1 MILLLSVDTVL
12 ETSSTIEKRK
22 YIVLFS
28 IKILSWKKFIS
39 LEAITPK
46 KALQPFADDQVF
58 FSRMKYN
65 YKDEKTLSIF
75 IFIFYPNNMKTCW
88 KIRYSIEVLCGS
100 CKVMNLRELCNLELY
115 GNRFN
120 KLIFQSGNSKSI
132 KCN

>member
-1 MILLLSVDTVL
+1 MILLLPVNTAL

-28 IKILSWKKFIS
+28 IKILSWEKFIS
-39 LEAITPK
+39 LEEITPK

-88 KIRYSIEVLCGS
+88 KIRCSIEVLCGA
-100 CKVMNLRELCNLELY
+100 CKVMNLKERYDLELCDS
-115 GNRFN
+115 RFDEFIFR
-120 KLIFQSGNSKSI
+120 LID
-132 KCN
+132 